1 MHQRGTVTTGRTS
14 VWMTTNAKPCRLR
27 DSTPTIPRS
36 LRGSTL
42 PDGNSRWVFEITA
55 PRQHRAEPGT
65 AGQSAVRTPPCRIGG
80 RPESYGRRSM
90 STAGAQPAPGL
101 VRADVRMGTAPAVE
115 HPPAICAADQRADC
129 GHGARL
135 GAGTLSPQPCPL
147 HLREAVTDRTSRRAA
162 STSPR

>member
-115 HPPAICAADQRADC
+115 PSAGRLCSGPARRLRAWC
-129 GHGARL
+129 QIRRGHTIATAL
-135 GAGTLSPQPCPL
+135 
-147 HLREAVTDRTSRRAA
+147 
-162 STSPR
+162 STSFARSGHRSYIS